1 MSKKLNRRSFLQ
13 KSVLASTTAAGLSF
27 EEKAL
32 LAQNKPSEKIPTA
45 AGTSKGVPM
54 GTIGNLK
61 VSRLIC
67 GGNLISTFAHS
78 RDLMYVSPLLKHYFT
93 DDKVLETIQ
102 LCEANGVNTMI
113 LRVDEHIFRIIKKLR
128 QRGSKIQWIAQ
139 CKPQGQKDLTDD
151 IRKAID
157 AGAVG
162 AYIQGGAG
170 DRFTNNKRVD
180 LLGEAYEYIKDHGV
194 VAGLGAH
201 NLEVIVACEKAGF
214 KPDFYMK
221 TLNSKNYWSAGIRPR
236 HDSVW
241 SETPEKT
248 VKFMHDVK
256 KTWIAFK
263 VLGAGAIHPRDGF
276 KYAFENGADFICVG
290 MFDFQ
295 VVEDVNIAKNTLAG
309 KLNRKRPWRA

>member
-1 MSKKLNRRSFLQ
+1 MTDKLNRRNFLQ
-13 KSVLASTTAAGLSF
+13 KTVLASTAAAGLSF

-32 LAQNKPSEKIPTA
+32 LAQNTSGNTPPTTA
-45 AGTSKGVPM
+45 ATDKDVPM

-93 DDKVLETIQ
+93 DDKVLETLQ

-139 CKPQGQKDLTDD
+139 CKPQGEKDLTDD

-162 AYIQGGAG
+162 AYIQGGVG
-170 DRFTNNKRVD
+170 DKFTKDKRVD

-201 NLEVIVACEKAGF
+201 SLDVIVACEKAGL

-221 TLNSKNYWSAGIRPR
+221 TLNSKNYWSAGIQPR

-241 SETPEKT
+241 SETPEQT

-256 KTWIAFK
+256 KPWIAFK
-263 VLGAGAIHPRDGF
+263 VLGAGAIHPREGF
-276 KYAFENGADFICVG
+276 KYAFESGADFICVG

-295 VVEDVNIAKNTLAG
+295 VIEDVNIAKQKLAG
-309 KLNRKRPWRA
+309 KLNRQRPWRA

>member
-1 MSKKLNRRSFLQ
+1 MSERLNRRSFFK
-13 KSVLASTTAAGLSF
+13 KSVLVSTTAAGLSF

-32 LAQNKPSEKIPTA
+32 IAQSKPSEKIPTA
-45 AGTSKGVPM
+45 AGTGKGVPM

-102 LCEANGVNTMI
+102 RCEENGVNTMI

-128 QRGSKIQWIAQ
+128 QRGSKMQWIAQ
-139 CKPQGQKDLTDD
+139 CKPNGEKNLTGD

-162 AYIQGGAG
+162 AYLQGGVG
-170 DRFTNNKRVD
+170 DRFTQNKRVD

-201 NLEVIVACEKAGF
+201 NLEVIVACEKAGL

-221 TLNSKNYWSAGIRPR
+221 TLNSKNYWSAGIQPR
-236 HDSVW
+236 KDSVW
-241 SETPEKT
+241 AETPEQT

-256 KTWIAFK
+256 KSWIAFK
-263 VLGAGAIHPRDGF
+263 VLGAGAIHPREGF